1 MRHRP
6 EVVGRSNPQP
16 QPQPQGGWPPA
27 AVRHAATSGLS
38 RDGYALSGL
47 WLWITSQL
55 HPQCGSTR

>member
-6 EVVGRSNPQP
+6 EVVGRSKLLPRPQP
-16 QPQPQGGWPPA
+16 PCGWLPA
-27 AVRHAATSGLS
+27 ALRHAATSGLS